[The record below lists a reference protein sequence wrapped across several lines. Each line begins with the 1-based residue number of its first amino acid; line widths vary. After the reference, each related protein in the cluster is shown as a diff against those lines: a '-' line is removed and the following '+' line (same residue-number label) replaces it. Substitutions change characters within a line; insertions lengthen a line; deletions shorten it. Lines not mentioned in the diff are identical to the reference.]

1 MLGVTPRIRRL
12 VVSDQVRKVRQP
24 SDENIECVKIESPVC
39 ADRSRV
45 NQSND
50 GLESPEASNPN
61 HQISFAEFGDGRTNL
76 VLTQVKEDAGI
87 LGPLRKVESSTA
99 AQDKSTPTIRKLHRL
114 KTKMHLDYF
123 GDEEAEKLSR
133 MKIQNE
139 YFYSESEV
147 NFSISQYIE
156 FFFYHLLYFM
166 FLGPFVVVLILCKP
180 SLKNLFY
187 NMEFLRANYMSV
199 TQAVYWFITMFIIAG
214 FVLAKTAKK
223 PEGDSVFDMTLFKTI
238 ITSIILRTTSIAG
251 KYATYPKQLIRK
263 YKETKIDKRLITQEF
278 MLIGWLAHRADV
290 RHNEI
295 ANSVDRLEIDE
306 STFVM
311 SYMTVVSEQSQSK
324 LKELSEAK
332 SGSQDKELSYSYQL
346 NDKLFKYYKAEIVFE
361 YLITQYNARVNYKSR
376 ILFGVMLGMVWS
388 FIPSFLR
395 LLSGQNFHGQTGLGK
410 AATYLNGLLS
420 SFLFY
425 VQYMFYIQAII
436 DLQRKYFIMCQLG
449 YIISPRI
456 LKQYPYPKLLPTMS
470 ILDPV
475 SMHTWYNF
483 RRMAL
488 DYGRKYFYRHEIF
501 LPVNL
506 LLMFLNILVYFVYLY
521 LSRAGIVD
529 NQQEVTRIL
538 YSCVID
544 SSLFMWAG
552 FHFMYS
558 AGRLND
564 EFDFHLGLI
573 SHNKGLIANLLEF
586 RHYYFSE
593 LIGSSNR
600 VGRDLKKI
608 LPKESRSALHT
619 IVRDEVVKMVQV
631 RVLETEDMEARNELL
646 AGFLQEIINDYDKL
660 SDDLN
665 RDKLFE
671 QSKILGFSVQK
682 NSVVNFA
689 FAIVSAIFTVY
700 QLLFGG
706 G

>member
-1 MLGVTPRIRRL
+1 M
-12 VVSDQVRKVRQP
+12 P
-24 SDENIECVKIESPVC
+24 SDDNIECIQIDKSQAQDQSP
-39 ADRSRV
+39 V
-45 NQSND
+45 NQSNFAL
-50 GLESPEASNPN
+50 GSPEASHPN
-61 HQISFAEFGDGRTNL
+61 YQISFAEFGDGRTNN
-76 VLTQVKEDAGI
+76 VPTQIKEDKGI
-87 LGPLRKVESSTA
+87 LGPLRKVESSTPVL
-99 AQDKSTPTIRKLHRL
+99 DRSTPTLRKMARMR
-114 KTKMHLDYF
+114 TKMHLDYF

-133 MKIQNE
+133 MKLQND
-139 YFYSESEV
+139 YFFSESEV
-147 NFSISQYIE
+147 NFSIPQYVE

-166 FLGPFVVVLILCKP
+166 FLGPFIMVLILCKP

-199 TQAVYWFITMFIIAG
+199 VQAVYWLITMFIIAG
-214 FVLAKTAKK
+214 FIYAKIARQSD
-223 PEGDSVFDMTLFKTI
+223 GGSVFDVTLFKTI

-278 MLIGWLAHRADV
+278 MLIGWLAHRSDV

-295 ANSVDRLEIDE
+295 ANSIDRLEIDE
-306 STFVM
+306 STFVI
-311 SYMTVVSEQSQSK
+311 SYMTVVSEHSSKK
-324 LKELSEAK
+324 LKELLDGKSSEKDK
-332 SGSQDKELSYSYQL
+332 SLYYTYQL
-346 NDKLFKYYKAEIVFE
+346 NEKQFKYFKADLVFE
-361 YLITQYNARVNYKSR
+361 YLITQYNERVNYKMR
-376 ILFGVMLGMVWS
+376 IAIGVLLGMVWS

-395 LLSGQNFHGQTGLGK
+395 LLFGQNFHGKTGLEQ
-410 AATYLNGLLS
+410 AATYMNGLLS

-436 DLQRKYFIMCQLG
+436 DLERKYFIMCQLG
-449 YIISPRI
+449 YMISPRI

-475 SMHTWYNF
+475 SMHTWYNC

-506 LLMFLNILVYFVYLY
+506 LLMFLNIVVYFVYLY
-521 LSRAGIVD
+521 LTRTDIVKPSR
-529 NQQEVTRIL
+529 EVSRVL

-544 SSLFMWAG
+544 SGLFMWAG

-564 EFDFHLGLI
+564 EFEYHLGLI

-586 RHYYFSE
+586 RYYYFSE
-593 LIGSSNR
+593 LIGSANR

-608 LPKESRSALHT
+608 LPNDSRSALHS
-619 IVRDEVVKMVQV
+619 VMRDEVVKMVQNKL
-631 RVLETEDMEARNELL
+631 LETEDLQARNELL
-646 AGFLQEIINDYDKL
+646 TDFLHEILHDYDKL
-660 SDDLN
+660 TEDLN

-689 FAIVSAIFTVY
+689 FAIISAIFTVY